1 MCAVDMFLHMFC
13 RWSSTRCG
21 NESAG
26 EVSDGA
32 SDSLE
37 MGSAG
42 LPWLPSGRAWW
53 RVGLL
58 SLTSH
63 SWAWQLMVK
72 ACFKEIKDQK
82 FKNQTYTKKA
92 HMF

>member
-1 MCAVDMFLHMFC
+1 MLLTRFCILFC

-32 SDSLE
+32 SDPLE

-42 LPWLPSGRAWW
+42 PPRLPSGRAWW

-58 SLTSH
+58 SLTSR
-63 SWAWQLMVK
+63 SWAW
-72 ACFKEIKDQK
+72 
-82 FKNQTYTKKA
+82 
-92 HMF
+92 